1 MTLRLLQRKENDYRT
16 NFWFLTRN
24 ESVDRM
30 KNADLYGKKKTFF
43 IRKLL
48 FIIVVPNNK
57 SETVAE

>member
-30 KNADLYGKKKTFF
+30 KNADLSGKKKTFF